1 LGSNLTAMSD
11 SKHAIW
17 VDPLTYDLSSNGPPY
32 LPEVGLRTA
41 SAGDLSIL
49 GGLVAAF
56 DEPMAELGAVV
67 SLLRAASIVHQ
78 SHHWQT
84 RGGNFYGDH
93 LLFDRLYTDS
103 LGFIDQVAER
113 AVGSGSRNLVCPKTQ
128 LRLASGL
135 VQLWCSHS
143 EEPTSFDMVTVS
155 LAVEQCV
162 VACLKDARG
171 SLESKGQLT
180 DGTDNLLQG
189 VSDKH
194 EEFLYLLQQRQGG
207 RTASYSYRRT
217 P

>member
-1 LGSNLTAMSD
+1 
-11 SKHAIW
+11 
-17 VDPLTYDLSSNGPPY
+17 
-32 LPEVGLRTA
+32 
-41 SAGDLSIL
+41 
-49 GGLVAAF
+49 
-56 DEPMAELGAVV
+56 
-67 SLLRAASIVHQ
+67 
-78 SHHWQT
+78 
-84 RGGNFYGDH
+84 
-93 LLFDRLYTDS
+93 
-103 LGFIDQVAER
+103 
-113 AVGSGSRNLVCPKTQ
+113 
-128 LRLASGL
+128 
-135 VQLWCSHS
+135 
-143 EEPTSFDMVTVS
+143 MVTVS